1 MQQQL
6 INTLNFLQINY
17 FRTTD
22 ENKNYFFIFLH
33 SKMSSLLYAISYQ
46 NELLNAIKI
55 QFVIEL
61 RKQVKLNFPHHK
73 LIGYFV
79 AENQI
84 FSLERTI

>member
-1 MQQQL
+1 
-6 INTLNFLQINY
+6 
-17 FRTTD
+17 
-22 ENKNYFFIFLH
+22 
-33 SKMSSLLYAISYQ
+33 MSSLLYAISYQ